1 MLFDRLVVYEDRALA
16 GAALNM
22 AIDEALFE
30 HSTSPTIRFYGW
42 RRPAVSFGYFADFAQ
57 VERDTPAQEL
67 VRRWTGGGSV
77 PHGQDLTYSI
87 MIPAREPTARL
98 GPLALYTAV
107 HGAIQAALVPEGRE
121 AMFAP
126 VAVPKISGACFANP
140 VRDDLL
146 LDGRKIAGAAQRRT
160 RRGILHQGS
169 IQVPNLS
176 HRFRDR
182 FVSFLST
189 SFERKEIPSDVLT
202 RAAQLAAEKYGMEAW
217 LRRR

>member
-1 MLFDRLVVYEDRALA
+1 MLFDRLVVYEDRAPA

-22 AIDEALFE
+22 AIDEALLD

-42 RRPAVSFGYFADFAQ
+42 LRPAVSFGYFADFAQ
-57 VERDTPAQEL
+57 VERATPAQEL

-77 PHGQDLTYSI
+77 PHGEDLTYSI
-87 MIPAREPTARL
+87 MIPASEPTASL
-98 GPLALYTAV
+98 GPPALYTEVHEAV
-107 HGAIQAALVPEGRE
+107 RAALVPEGWE

-126 VAVPKISGACFANP
+126 GATPKISGACFANP
-140 VRDDLL
+140 VRNDLL
-146 LDGRKIAGAAQRRT
+146 IDGRKIAGAAQRRT

-169 IQVPNLS
+169 IQVSDLS
-176 HRFRDR
+176 HRFRGR

-189 SFERKEIPSDVLT
+189 SFERKKIPSDVLT
-202 RAAQLAAEKYGMEAW
+202 RAAQLAAEKYGTEAW